1 MKKETLL
8 TVSVIILLLLNLGT
22 LSFLLFSGRPPH
34 FPHNG
39 PQPPNELIVNKLKLD
54 DTQQAQFDK
63 MRQEHHEAMISLDEE
78 NRHLVEQ
85 YFELINISNPD
96 TTLKD
101 SIEKQIS
108 SIQLKKAAITFNHFS
123 ELKKICTEEQ
133 RRSFDTLLPRLI
145 FMLTAPP
152 PNGRP
157 FHEH

>member
-8 TVSVIILLLLNLGT
+8 TVSVITLLLLNLGT
-22 LSFLLFSGRPPH
+22 LSFLFFAGRPPH
-34 FPHNG
+34 FAHNG
-39 PQPPNELIVNKLKLD
+39 PPPPNELIVNELKLN
-54 DTQQAQFDK
+54 DTQQTRFDK
-63 MRQEHHEAMISLDEE
+63 MRQEHHEAMKTLDEE

-85 YFELINISNPD
+85 YFKLINISNPD
-96 TTLKD
+96 TVLKD

-108 SIQLKKAAITFNHFS
+108 AIQFKKASITFNHFS

-133 RRSFDTLLPRLI
+133 KKRFDTLLPRLI